1 MQDPAKNEETLR
13 RIIEARDTL
22 TLTAKHSGRMKH
34 NGPDLD
40 LSWCGSCDR
49 SLRECLE
56 LSGCD
61 VGKKIRAF
69 VEESRRNGDMIVFN
83 GSSSDRSD
91 ARDVDELRATFPRNR
106 KERREEAARE
116 RRQKKPARRRW

>member
-69 VEESRRNGDMIVFN
+69 VEESQRNGDMIVFN

-91 ARDVDELRATFPRNR
+91 AARDALVKTFPRNR

-116 RRQKKPARRRW
+116 RRQKKPVRRRW